1 MVRLFFV
8 YLLPLMLPALVYLAW
23 YRFERRRVEAGRRV
37 EPLPPVE
44 EAPWLVLAAIGVVF
58 AMMVAVVLIVLDG
71 NAPTGSHYE
80 PPHLEDGRVVP
91 GRLR

>member
-8 YLLPLMLPALVYLAW
+8 YLLPLALPALAYLAW
-23 YRFERRRVEAGRRV
+23 HRFEQRRVEAGTR
-37 EPLPPVE
+37 EEELPPVGE
-44 EAPWLVLAAIGVVF
+44 GPWMMLAAVGVVLAMTTA
-58 AMMVAVVLIVLDG
+58 VALILIDG

-80 PPHLEDGRVVP
+80 PPHLENGKVVP